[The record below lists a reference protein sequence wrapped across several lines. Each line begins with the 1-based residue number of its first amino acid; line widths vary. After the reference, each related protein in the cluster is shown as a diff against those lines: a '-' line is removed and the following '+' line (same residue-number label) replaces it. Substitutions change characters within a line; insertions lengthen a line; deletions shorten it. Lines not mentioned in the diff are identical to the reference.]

1 MIESRF
7 FGVLSPAGVMSSSF
21 WVSRG
26 GGGGLPGIFS
36 ESCGQGMEGGEGIT
50 EMSLFSA
57 MGRSVS
63 FLVIILQ

>member
-21 WVSRG
+21 WVSW
-26 GGGGLPGIFS
+26 GGGLPGIFS
-36 ESCGQGMEGGEGIT
+36 ESCGQGVEGGDGIT